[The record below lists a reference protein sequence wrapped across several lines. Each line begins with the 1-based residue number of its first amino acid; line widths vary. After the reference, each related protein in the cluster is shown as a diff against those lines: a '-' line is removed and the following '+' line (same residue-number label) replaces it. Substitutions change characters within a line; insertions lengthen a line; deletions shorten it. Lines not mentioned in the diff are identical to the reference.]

1 MHAQVHLLN
10 GFSQKLYTS
19 VKVQSFIV
27 LLVLSLKPYY
37 YNSPPTIDFIAIT
50 TDSLYRVYILFKN
63 HSNSSTFIYFLIL
76 ASLIP
81 LGMDI
86 SPIDLINIQSFASR
100 VIGLVKYRQEL
111 SQYLSTKMTLVAP
124 NLTTL
129 IGEQVSIMTLTT

>member
-50 TDSLYRVYILFKN
+50 TDTLYRVYILFKN
-63 HSNSSTFIYFLIL
+63 HSNNSTFIYFLIL

>member
-1 MHAQVHLLN
+1 MSGSHLLRII
-10 GFSQKLYTS
+10 LIIAHL
-19 VKVQSFIV
+19 FI
-27 LLVLSLKPYY
+27 
-37 YNSPPTIDFIAIT
+37 
-50 TDSLYRVYILFKN
+50 
-63 HSNSSTFIYFLIL
+63 FLIL

-129 IGEQVSIMTLTT
+129 IGEQVSIMILTT